1 MRELREAETDLHMAF
16 LAGGSNRK
24 PWPDTEMTRGASRSN
39 FMSDYGLAGLAGL
52 GPRKLE
58 REVKVRV

>member
-39 FMSDYGLAGLAGL
+39 FISSSSLAGLARL
-52 GPRKLE
+52 EPRKLE